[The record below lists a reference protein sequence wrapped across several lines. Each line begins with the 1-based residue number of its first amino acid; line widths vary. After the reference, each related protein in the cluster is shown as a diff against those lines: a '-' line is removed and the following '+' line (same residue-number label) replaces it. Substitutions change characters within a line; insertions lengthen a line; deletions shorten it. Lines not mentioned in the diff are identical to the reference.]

1 MARRAS
7 VAHPCTGRQ
16 ATHTPSAARARR
28 ALLLSADA
36 RSNSVLSERFL
47 AHPPADDAFA
57 LEARERRAVN
67 ELGRHAGFDCLDN
80 AGMLGKSL
88 S

>member
-16 ATHTPSAARARR
+16 ATHLLLRGTKR

-47 AHPPADDAFA
+47 ERIHP
-57 LEARERRAVN
+57 RTMRSHSKV
-67 ELGRHAGFDCLDN
+67 
-80 AGMLGKSL
+80 
-88 S
+88 

>member
-7 VAHPCTGRQ
+7 VAHPSTGRQ
-16 ATHTPSAARARR
+16 ATHTHLLLRGTKR

-47 AHPPADDAFA
+47 ERIHP
-57 LEARERRAVN
+57 RTMRSHSKV
-67 ELGRHAGFDCLDN
+67 
-80 AGMLGKSL
+80 
-88 S
+88 